1 MRSKSYSFIIAAVI
15 AACSYHRTPTTI
27 ATTPA
32 RVAERRISTI
42 PDDPCELLTP
52 ADVSK
57 AAGISI
63 ESARRVPDIGEI
75 VRAHRE
81 NRRARAGN
89 LCNYDSSAPVGDI
102 VFAVPDVSAQSIA
115 AFRKER
121 EEYARNFPAESI
133 QGVGYEAWLAG
144 GNALHVLAAR
154 NLQFVVSTRNSQP
167 DSREAVV
174 GVAKLILARISQ

>member
-1 MRSKSYSFIIAAVI
+1 MHVKTGVGILALVI
-15 AACSYHRTPTTI
+15 GACSSGRSATKTT
-27 ATTPA
+27 AAPV

-81 NRRARAGN
+81 NRRAVVGN
-89 LCNYDSSAPVGDI
+89 LCNYDSTAPVGDI
-102 VFAVPDVSAQSIA
+102 VVAVPDISSQSIA

-121 EEYARNFPAESI
+121 DEYAKNSRAEPVE
-133 QGVGYEAWLAG
+133 GVGYEAWLAG
-144 GNALHVLAAR
+144 GNALHVLAAK

-167 DSREAVV
+167 NSRDTVV